1 MTSDGIQ
8 IRLEAIAEVRGSA
21 KQGLLAMNLP
31 DPDFQR
37 VCKLAYDPFIT
48 YGISALIPAPYSE
61 TGVEFDEQTFKI
73 LDDLASRA
81 LTGNAARAAIEAE
94 SSRLSKHSA
103 TLFNN
108 IIGKDLRAGFSEGS
122 INKVVKGLI
131 PEFPYMRCS
140 LPKDA
145 KMNEWDFAGEGAISQ
160 EKADG
165 MFVNVDH
172 ELRAVNS
179 PLLGLVNETGPG
191 IVSVRTRQGSPFPI
205 ERFPYLVAEIQTRI
219 RPNTQTH
226 GELLV
231 INAAGEVLPREIGN
245 GMLNSVASGGD
256 LEVGHK
262 LLLKVWDSIPLNE
275 VVPKGSYGVPYKVRL
290 GLLFKG
296 LKDVPG
302 QFIRPIDT
310 RIVKSM
316 KEAMAHYKEY
326 LDQGKEGTVLKK
338 MRAVWKDGTSKEQVK
353 LKLEADCELKIV
365 GFRPGE
371 PGKKTEATFGAL
383 ICQSACGQLEVGV
396 SGMKDEVRQ
405 EIHDNRDDYLGG
417 IITVKSNMIME
428 PSASNALHSLFL
440 PRFVEFR
447 KDKSEAD
454 TLERIR
460 EQFENAVNKVA
471 A

>member
-8 IRLEAIAEVRGSA
+8 IRLEAIAEVRGTA
-21 KQGLLAMNLP
+21 KQGLLAMNAP
-31 DPDFQR
+31 DPEFQR
-37 VCKLAYDPFIT
+37 ICKLAYDPFIT
-48 YGISALIPAPYSE
+48 FGISPLIPAPYSE
-61 TGVEFDEQTFKI
+61 NGVEFDEETYKI
-73 LDDLASRA
+73 LDALAKRE

-94 SSRLSKHSA
+94 SMRLTKRSA

-122 INKVVKGLI
+122 LNKAVKGLI

-172 ELRAVNS
+172 EAAVVHHQVID
-179 PLLGLVNETGPG
+179 PVNVMMPG
-191 IVSVRTRQGSPFPI
+191 AIRVRTRQGSPFPI

-219 RPNTQTH
+219 APNTQTH

-245 GMLNSVASGGD
+245 GMLNSVSSGGD
-256 LEVGHK
+256 LDEGHK
-262 LLLKVWDSIPLNE
+262 LLLKVWDSIPLSA
-275 VVPKGSYGVPYKVRL
+275 VVPKGSYNVPYKVRL

-310 RIVKSM
+310 RIVKGM

-405 EIHDNRDDYLGG
+405 EIHENRDIYLDT

-428 PSASNALHSLFL
+428 PSASNPLYSLFL
-440 PRFVEFR
+440 PRFVEIR
-447 KDKSEAD
+447 EDKSEAD